1 MLLNV
6 LADGL
11 CGLVADVFQDS
22 VALGR
27 SVALGLHLRH
37 AVGPTL
43 LLEVNDAVGIGDLY
57 TFILLYKSALFLCSG
72 LANFVPDGLA
82 VVDDLVHALVM
93 VLSPTDFVGDLVYDM
108 SALQLVILL
117 VVFVLIEEFG
127 ISNHQKQAERKK
139 TKDLRHDAAKSA
151 QKS

>member
-1 MLLNV
+1 VLLNV
-6 LADGL
+6 LADRL

-22 VALGR
+22 ITLGG

-43 LLEVNDAVGIGDLY
+43 LLEVDDAVGIGDLY
-57 TFILLYKSALFLCSG
+57 TFVLLHESALFLCSG
-72 LANFVPDGLA
+72 IANFVPDGLA
-82 VVDDLVHALVM
+82 VVDDLVHALVV

-117 VVFVLIEEFG
+117 VVFVLIEG
-127 ISNHQKQAERKK
+127 IGNRQEHAERKK
-139 TKDLRHDAAKSA
+139 TKDLRHDATKSA